1 MDQIGITKREL
12 VPLRVAVRW
21 PVAIHKLL
29 TVSG

>member
-21 PVAIHKLL
+21 HVAIDKLL

>member
-12 VPLRVAVRW
+12 VPLRVAVRR